1 MIAGPYGAPATLLDQ
16 DAVLVCLPP
25 LRDRTREDAAAIL
38 ASVHRA
44 LRAEMGAEPS
54 HLDDA
59 VQERLLGHSWPGNIR
74 EMRNALERALIAAG
88 DAATVTVHDL
98 PMELRA
104 VGTEVDDGTA
114 LREATL
120 AEVERAHIERTV
132 RRLGGNRTHAAREL
146 GISRATLINKIRT
159 YALDV

>member
-1 MIAGPYGAPATLLDQ
+1 
-16 DAVLVCLPP
+16 
-25 LRDRTREDAAAIL
+25 
-38 ASVHRA
+38 
-44 LRAEMGAEPS
+44 MGAEPS